1 MTTTQ
6 EGVRRAPEDDDLDLL
21 TVVPAR
27 YPWRWVAGAV
37 TLIVVATV
45 VHGLITNPAWE
56 WSTVA
61 IYVFN
66 VAILESVVLTL
77 TLTFLGIVLGFL
89 LGTVL
94 ALMRLSA
101 SPLLRGV
108 SWTYVWIFRSVPLIL
123 QLLFWYNIA
132 ILYNRIEL
140 GIPFGPTLLSVST
153 MSLIPPLGAATL
165 GLTLHQAAY
174 SAEIVRSGLLS
185 IDHGQLEA
193 AAALGI
199 PRRRQLSRI
208 ILPQAMR
215 TIIPAAGNEIIG
227 MVKGTSVVYIMALPE
242 LFYQVQVIYQ
252 RTGRIIP
259 MLVVATIWYV
269 LMTTVLSVGQYYVE
283 RHFSKGAARNLAPTP
298 LRRLRGLLAD
308 RRRARTGEAS

>member
-1 MTTTQ
+1 MTTTHD
-6 EGVRRAPEDDDLDLL
+6 EVRQAPAGDDLDSL

-27 YPWRWVAGAV
+27 YPWRWVASVLVA
-37 TLIVVATV
+37 IVVAAV
-45 VHGLITNPAWE
+45 IHGLITNPAWE

-66 VAILESVVLTL
+66 VSILESIVLTL
-77 TLTFLGIVLGFL
+77 TLTVLGIVLGFL
-89 LGTVL
+89 FGTVL

-101 SPLLRGV
+101 SPLLQAV

-140 GIPFGPTLLSVST
+140 GIPFGPTLFSVST
-153 MSLIPPLGAATL
+153 MSLVPPLGAAAL

-199 PRRRQLSRI
+199 PRRRQLGRI

-215 TIIPAAGNEIIG
+215 TIIPAAGNEVIG

-269 LMTTVLSVGQYYVE
+269 VMTTVLSAGQYYVE
-283 RHFSKGAARNLAPTP
+283 RYFSKGAARNLAPTP
-298 LRRLRGLLAD
+298 LQRVRRLLAD
-308 RRRARTGEAS
+308 RRRARAEEP